1 MRSLLLIPALLLAA
15 SAAHAQAGTSRDP
28 AGKAAAGKPSAQ
40 AANPASD
47 PNWAPV
53 PPALPPGAEI
63 AVLQGDPH
71 NDGMYTLRLKLPN
84 GYTIP
89 PHFHPTDEMV
99 TVMSGNLQVGMG
111 DRVDVKNASTLKP
124 GGFITAGK
132 GMHHYAVARG
142 ETIVQVHGQGPFA
155 ITYVNPKDDP
165 RVVAN
170 RK

>member
-1 MRSLLLIPALLLAA
+1 MRSLLLIPTLLLAA
-15 SAAHAQAGTSRDP
+15 STAHAQASASHDP
-28 AGKAAAGKPSAQ
+28 AGKPTAQ
-40 AANPASD
+40 AAHPTSD
-47 PNWAPV
+47 PKWGPV

-71 NDGMYTLRLKLPN
+71 NDGEYTLRLKMPN

-99 TVMSGNLQVGMG
+99 TVISGNLQLGMG
-111 DRVDVKNASTLKP
+111 DQVDVKNASTLKP
-124 GGFITAGK
+124 GGFATAGK
-132 GMHHYAVARG
+132 GMHHYAIARG

-155 ITYVNPKDDP
+155 ITYVHPKDDP
-165 RVVAN
+165 RVVAD

>member
-1 MRSLLLIPALLLAA
+1 MRLLLLIPALLMAT
-15 SAAHAQAGTSRDP
+15 SAAHAQASASRDP
-28 AGKAAAGKPSAQ
+28 AGRPAARSSPQ

-47 PNWAPV
+47 PKWAPA
-53 PPALPPGAEI
+53 PAALPSGAEI

-71 NDGMYTLRLKLPN
+71 GDGMFTLRLKLPN

-99 TVMSGNLQVGMG
+99 TVISGTLQLGMG
-111 DRVDVKNASTLKP
+111 DQVDVKKASTLKA
-124 GGFITAGK
+124 GGFVTAAK
-132 GMHHYAVARG
+132 GMHHYAIARG

-155 ITYVNPKDDP
+155 ITYVHPKDDP
-165 RVVAN
+165 RLVAN